1 MTHLFRFLL
10 IALGLT
16 LLAVPT
22 TSSASPSIS
31 IAPFESSDPSDA
43 LTFPRQLRQALTNKG
58 LECVFNST
66 SNERAR
72 YSLNGVVERSGG
84 NVAYSAMFSDTFN
97 IEPDLFF
104 KGKQRGGES
113 LNPAAEKLA
122 SSILSMLQNSTI
134 SVVDIRGNNHLTA
147 EAISNLAGIQ
157 TGDTADVGRIIAAR
171 MILKESGLFN
181 SVRLHLEPGEQGKKI
196 YINVDEYPL
205 VTGNPVKPVKTEKL
219 QRLLGDSSKPRLPSF
234 RIAPPSVNAT
244 CISGMH
250 AFNAEKLMTELEL
263 ASDEQAKVEILER
276 IITTAE
282 ALRYQILSPDQ
293 ETISEQIVL
302 LGLCSTLTPSVVNGL
317 EGYFRRQLQQAGT
330 AEEVDRVVNLTG
342 LFDRSVGIAA
352 RIQEILGSRLYL
364 EAPDSPSSPWVLQK
378 LGDLAAT
385 RGDAGQAEL
394 LYKAAAGSS
403 QLPVGVPLLISLAE
417 SRYRNLHQESGDR
430 ILEALDPMLS
440 PKIALSVE
448 DKARITDLSYL
459 SELCS
464 EVVDTPED
472 ADFAA
477 LLSKGHALI
486 SLKRPDMAEPLFHK
500 LHGMHPSDA
509 RPFTGFARLAFQ
521 RSGQFYAARSYIQKA
536 ATLENRDR
544 PFYELALG
552 CALDRVVNEALP
564 AIEKTGRPSE
574 QAAAALYLLPRALGF
589 AEGYRTFNPA
599 KASILESGLTV
610 FKDWLSYPSMPSNE
624 AFDSLFKSA
633 TEMRAVYPLSSECA
647 ASALFSSIFVPAP
660 EASRR
665 AAMVSLPGNAG
676 HNLKLLRLNTLM
688 RSMNM
693 APDNEQ
699 ATTLAAVI
707 QTLAPGYS
715 DRGRSLSAQADGL
728 ALAGIH
734 LKDAAMLDRAKS
746 LYKYAA
752 DNLEAGEKSRILNNY
767 AVVLSLTGKEDE
779 ADDIFNESIDLS
791 PACLKTVESNQ
802 LYIHGSRVSPLT
814 VDNTTEV
821 YPPQT
826 VETNTIPLGGTSCN
840 AFDGNFAVMNEQ
852 AEFKPEYDEFGRLN
866 LLFKYEA
873 FPWLSFE
880 LITLQN
886 DRASEKD

>member
-10 IALGLT
+10 MALGLA
-16 LLAVPT
+16 LMAVPT

-31 IAPFESSDPSDA
+31 IAPFESPDQGDS
-43 LTFPRQLRQALTNKG
+43 LTFPRKLRQSLRNKG

-84 NVAYSAMFSDTFN
+84 NVSYSAMFSDTFN

-104 KGKQRGGES
+104 KGKQKGGES
-113 LNPAAEKLA
+113 LSPAAEKLA
-122 SSILSMLQNSTI
+122 SSILSMLEEPTVG
-134 SVVDIRGNNHLTA
+134 VVDVRGNNHLTA
-147 EAISNLAGIQ
+147 EAIASLAGIK
-157 TGDTADVGRIIAAR
+157 TGEAADVGRIIAAR

-181 SVRLHLEPGEQGKKI
+181 SVRLHLEPGEQGKKLC
-196 YINVDEYPL
+196 INVDEYPL
-205 VTGNPVKPVKTEKL
+205 VTGNPVKTEKL
-219 QRLLGDSSKPRLPSF
+219 QRLLGESSKLRLPSF

-263 ASDEQAKVEILER
+263 ASDDQAKVEILER

-302 LGLCSTLTPSVVNGL
+302 LGLCSTLTPSVVNRL

-364 EAPDSPSSPWVLQK
+364 EAPDSPTSPWVLQK

-385 RGDAGQAEL
+385 RGDADRAEL

-403 QLPVGVPLLISLAE
+403 QLPVAVPLLISLAE
-417 SRYRNLHQESGDR
+417 SRYRNLHQESGDS

-574 QAAAALYLLPRALGF
+574 QAAAALYLLPRALSF
-589 AEGYRTFNPA
+589 AEGYRTFSPA

-610 FKDWLSYPSMPSNE
+610 FKDWLSYPSMPSDE
-624 AFDSLFKSA
+624 AFASLCKSA
-633 TEMRAVYPLSSECA
+633 TEMRSVYPLSSECA
-647 ASALFSSIFVPAP
+647 ASALFSSIFAPAP
-660 EASRR
+660 EASRK

-676 HNLKLLRLNTLM
+676 QNLKLLRLNTLM

-814 VDNTTEV
+814 VDNATEV
-821 YPPQT
+821 YPSQT
-826 VETNTIPLGGTSCN
+826 VEANTIPLGGTSCN
-840 AFDGNFAVMNEQ
+840 AFEGNFAVMNEQ

-866 LLFKYEA
+866 LIFKYEA

-886 DRASEKD
+886 DHASEKD